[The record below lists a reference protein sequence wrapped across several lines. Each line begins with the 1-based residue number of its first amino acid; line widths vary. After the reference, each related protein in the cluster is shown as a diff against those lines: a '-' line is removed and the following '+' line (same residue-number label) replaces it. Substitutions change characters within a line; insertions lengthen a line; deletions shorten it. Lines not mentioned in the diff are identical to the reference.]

1 MSKQGADLF
10 FDLPRAINKSA
21 PLCLIIRALNNQLQ
35 RGIDVEELLIQWGRV
50 AGIGGIAF
58 AVFLLLFRK
67 VDLPK
72 GSRKHLTLF
81 MWLVWSLCLIGI
93 TIYFL
98 VQYFDQKAPKTGI
111 SRWEKGI
118 SVTYPDNGEFSEF
131 LMENRGKTVYL
142 SPVIDM
148 SLSSEESYQIA
159 DLIGYM
165 ERSTHEQADSASGI
179 DLFKD
184 NSSLSI
190 PLDGLTTGEF
200 LRFRLLGNRTLPISF
215 GGTGAVQF
223 PIDGFFKVTVLAYSG
238 PRVVYELTEL
248 PVSMTIPGN

>member
-1 MSKQGADLF
+1 M
-10 FDLPRAINKSA
+10 
-21 PLCLIIRALNNQLQ
+21 
-35 RGIDVEELLIQWGRV
+35 EELLMQWGRV

-67 VDLPK
+67 IDLPK

-81 MWLVWSLCLIGI
+81 MWLVWSLCFVGI

-98 VQYFDQKAPKTGI
+98 VQYFDPKPPKAEI

-165 ERSTHEQADSASGI
+165 EGVTYEQPDSASGI
-179 DLFKD
+179 DLFED

-200 LRFRLLGNRTLPISF
+200 LRLKLLGSRTLSISY
-215 GGTGAVQF
+215 GGTGVVQF
-223 PIDGFFKVTVLAYSG
+223 PIDGFFKVAVLAYSG

-248 PVSMTIPGN
+248 PISMTISGN